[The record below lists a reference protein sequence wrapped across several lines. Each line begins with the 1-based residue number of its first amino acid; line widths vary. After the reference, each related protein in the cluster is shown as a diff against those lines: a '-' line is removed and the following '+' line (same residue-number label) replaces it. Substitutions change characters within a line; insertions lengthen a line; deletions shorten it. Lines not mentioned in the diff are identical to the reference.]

1 MSLLIWSILV
11 FLGVSLL
18 LYVLFGGADFGAG
31 VLELFLGKEK
41 REDQL
46 FLISQSVAP
55 VWEANHVWL
64 ILCVVILFVGFP
76 KIYTYL
82 TIYLHIPV
90 LAILVGIVARGSAF
104 TFRHYDTYDQ
114 KYYKIYSRIFVA
126 ASIWTSLFLGILAGA
141 SILGKINPNATSFEE
156 LYLHPW
162 LNIFCFTMGLFTCTL
177 FSFLASVYLVGEAQE
192 QNLKKIFQR
201 KIRVIAIC
209 VLFVGALVFFAGEI
223 NGFHLVSKFLASP
236 LSILSFIIATIL
248 WIPFWKQLLKTTQI
262 QQTRM
267 LGGAIVSFVI
277 LGWYGVEFPI
287 AIRLSEESGMN
298 HLTFQN
304 TSAPKETLIPLLWA
318 LCVGITLI
326 FPALAFLLKIF
337 KGSTFRKTTLQL

>member
-1 MSLLIWSILV
+1 MSLVVLSILI

-18 LYVLFGGADFGAG
+18 FYVLFGGADFGAG
-31 VLELFLGKEK
+31 ILELFLG
-41 REDQL
+41 RERRKDQL
-46 FLISQSVAP
+46 SLISHSIAP

-76 KIYTYL
+76 KVYTYL

-126 ASIWTSLFLGILAGA
+126 ASVWTSFFLGILAGA
-141 SILGKINPNATSFEE
+141 AVLGKINPNATNFAE
-156 LYLHPW
+156 LYLRPW
-162 LNIFCFTMGLFTCTL
+162 LNVFCFSMGFFTCTL
-177 FSFLASVYLVGEAQE
+177 FSFLAAVYLVGEAQE
-192 QNLKKIFQR
+192 ENLKKIFQR
-201 KIRVIAIC
+201 KVRVLAIC
-209 VLFVGALVFFAGEI
+209 VLIAGALVFLMGEMQ
-223 NGFHLVSKFLASP
+223 GFHLISNFLARP
-236 LSILSFIIATIL
+236 LSLLSFILATML
-248 WIPFWKQLLKTTQI
+248 WAPLWKRLFETSQV
-262 QQTRM
+262 QQTRV

-287 AIRLSEESGMN
+287 AIRLSDESGLN
-298 HLTFQN
+298 HLTFLN
-304 TSAPKETLIPLLWA
+304 TSAPSETLIPLLWA
-318 LCVGITLI
+318 LCVGVTLI

-337 KGSTFRKTTLQL
+337 KGSTFEKSTFHF